1 MPWPSDFF
9 TELDKGTDPRSPTCR
24 TSMAF
29 EAGQSVRSVDNP
41 GRRGIITNAPLHVRA
56 SGTYYQVQWSDSQI
70 DWCHEDELERADAVC
85 ASDPFALAK
94 DGRYGRAGNLRRN
107 LTYVHLSGRI
117 ANLVYAMG
125 ITNTD
130 FYSHQYR
137 PLLTLL
143 DSPATGLLIA
153 DEVGLGK
160 TIEAGLI
167 WTEFRARFDFRRLVV
182 VCPAMLREKW
192 RDELQNRF
200 GIDPQI
206 VDAPGLL
213 HELRRPTHTLGEGK
227 AWIVSFNGARP
238 PKLWRYAAPEED
250 KKSGGSRWQLAD
262 FLYENSGQEPLIDLV
277 VFDEAHYMR
286 NRETATWRLGHLLRD
301 VSQFQLMLS
310 ATPINLKNL
319 DLYNLLS
326 LLDVDHIGSSYDFKR
341 LLDANKPLVEA
352 RNTVLNLQSKASD
365 VASRLEV
372 VAQQPV
378 LSESRQLR
386 NLLEALP
393 TDDQLS
399 SRKYRADLAGILERL
414 NLLSHLVTRTRK
426 RDVQKRRIVR
436 DVRRE
441 AIPMSREERDL
452 YDLVTNTTRHY
463 AFQNGIS
470 DGFLLATPQRQ
481 VTSCPAAV
489 ARAWENGGE
498 ELEKLIE
505 DSQIEESEAEDRDG
519 VGPLKALLQA
529 VIPSTIDINAL
540 EQSDSKFI
548 RFMQAADEFL
558 TENPTEKLI
567 VFTTFRSTARYLVD
581 RLNVEGVPSTLIW
594 GNRHRTSTTKQEVI
608 EEFRDSRILRVLVST
623 EVAAEGVDLQF
634 CKVLVNYDLPWNPT
648 RIEQR
653 IGRIDRLGQKAEII
667 HIWNL
672 YFDETIDARIV
683 SRLLSRLR
691 VFEEAL
697 GEAEAAVGKVVRRLE
712 SDLLNRPLTPTEE
725 EARIGQAALALE
737 NLKNQR
743 EELER
748 NAPHMMAHG
757 QHVIERIEAAKELA
771 RRVTEADLR
780 VYVRDYLTDYC
791 PGHQF
796 LQDAEDQNLVTVQLP
811 ADVAVRFAEYL
822 QDDGLLGK
830 TALDRGRPSQVRFLN
845 RISEQR
851 RYSEEVLHQFHP
863 LVRFITHDL
872 QQRDE
877 HFFRLAAVE
886 VHRTQGDEFE
896 QGDYAFYVRSWVFKG
911 VREEEAMSVATLRLD
926 DGSLLT
932 AEVGEVLLQRARLSG
947 VDWVGAAK
955 EVDPASVVR
964 RFEQAEEVLNQRY
977 QDEFAAKKNENA
989 DRARFQLDSVER
1001 YRNRRLTTLTGV
1013 LQTHE
1018 TLGRSSLARAT
1029 QGQIDKLNASMEIR
1043 KRKIRESEMVVAHKN
1058 FVCAGLVRVL

>member
-1 MPWPSDFF
+1 M
-9 TELDKGTDPRSPTCR
+9 G
-24 TSMAF
+24 F
-29 EAGQSVRSVDNP
+29 EPGQSVRSVDNP
-41 GRRGIITNAPLHVRA
+41 GRHGIVTNSPLRFRP
-56 SGTYYQVQWSDSQI
+56 SGTYYQVQWSDSLI
-70 DWCHEDELERADAVC
+70 DWCHENELERADAVC
-85 ASDPFALAK
+85 GNDPFALASE
-94 DGRYGRAGNLRRN
+94 GRYGRAGDLRRN
-107 LTYVHLSGRI
+107 LTHVHLSGRI

-192 RDELQNRF
+192 RDELRNRF

-206 VDAPGLL
+206 VDAAGLL
-213 HELRRPTHTLGEGK
+213 HELQRPTHTLGEGK
-227 AWIVSFNGARP
+227 AWIISFNGARP
-238 PKLWRYAAPEED
+238 PKLWQYSAPEEE
-250 KKSGGSRWQLAD
+250 KKSGGVRWHLAD
-262 FLYENSGQEPLIDLV
+262 FLYENSEEEPLIDLV
-277 VFDEAHYMR
+277 IFDEAHYMR

-310 ATPINLKNL
+310 ATPINLKNM
-319 DLYNLLS
+319 DLYNLLN
-326 LLDVDHIGSSYDFKR
+326 LLDVDHIGSPFDFER

-352 RNTVLNLQSKASD
+352 RDTVLDLHSKASD
-365 VASRLEV
+365 VAFRLEAA
-372 VAQQPV
+372 AQQPI
-378 LSESRQLR
+378 LSESKQLR
-386 NLLEALP
+386 TLLENLP

-399 SRKYRADLAGILERL
+399 DRKYRADLAGTLERL
-414 NLLSHLVTRTRK
+414 NLLSHVVTRTRK

-441 AIPMSREERDL
+441 AIPMSRTEKDL
-452 YDLVTNTTRHY
+452 YDLVTATTRQY
-463 AFQNGIS
+463 AIRNGIS

-489 ARAWENGGE
+489 ARAWQNGGE
-498 ELEKLIE
+498 ELDRLIE
-505 DSQIEESEAEDRDG
+505 DSEIEGSEAEDRDG

-529 VIPSTIDINAL
+529 VIPSTIEIDTL
-540 EQSDSKFI
+540 EQSDSKFA
-548 RFMQAADEFL
+548 RFMQVAGEFL
-558 TENPTEKLI
+558 IENPAEKLI
-567 VFTTFRSTARYLVD
+567 VFTTYRPTARYLVD
-581 RLNVEGVPSTLIW
+581 RLQAEGIPSTLIW
-594 GNRHRTSTTKQEVI
+594 GKIHATSTTKQEVI
-608 EEFRDSRILRVLVST
+608 EQFRDSRSLRVLVST

-672 YFDETIDARIV
+672 YFEETIDARIV

-697 GEAEAAVGKVVRRLE
+697 GEAEAVVGEVVRRLE
-712 SDLLNRPLTPTEE
+712 SDLLNRPLTPAEE
-725 EARIGQAALALE
+725 EVRIGRAALALE
-737 NLKNQR
+737 NLRNQR

-796 LQDAEDQNLVTVQLP
+796 LQDAEDRNLVTVQLP
-811 ADVAVRFAEYL
+811 ADVTSRFADYL
-822 QDDGLLGK
+822 RDEGLLGK
-830 TALDRGRPSQVRFLN
+830 TALDRGQPSRLRFLN
-845 RISEQR
+845 RISAQN

-872 QQRDE
+872 RQRDE
-877 HFFRLAAVE
+877 HFYRLAAVE
-886 VHRTQGDEFE
+886 VLGAQGDAFRK
-896 QGDYAFYVRSWVFKG
+896 GDYAFCVRSWVFKG
-911 VREEEAMSVATLRLD
+911 VREDEVMSVATFRLD
-926 DGSLLT
+926 DGTLLGE
-932 AEVGEVLLQRARLSG
+932 EVGEVLLQRARLAG
-947 VDWVGAAK
+947 VDWVGATN
-955 EVDPASVVR
+955 EVDPVSVVR

-977 QDEFAAKKNENA
+977 RDELAAKKNENA
-989 DRARFQLDSVER
+989 DRARFQLNSVER
-1001 YRNRRLTTLTGV
+1001 YWNRRLETLTRV
-1013 LQTHE
+1013 LRTHE
-1018 TLGRSSLARAT
+1018 TLGRNPLARAT
-1029 QGQIDKLNASMEIR
+1029 QGQINKLNESMEIR
-1043 KRKIRESEMVVAHKN
+1043 KRRIKESEVVVADKN